1 MASPTVGTGIREE
14 LIKLLERGIRTAGV
28 ILIWA
33 VLLIGGAVP
42 PREGPETEVEVEA
55 EVNSEADAE
64 VAETEE
70 EVIADVVGVL
80 FGIR

>member
-1 MASPTVGTGIREE
+1 M
-14 LIKLLERGIRTAGV
+14 GV

-33 VLLIGGAVP
+33 VLLVVGSVP
-42 PREGPETEVEVEA
+42 PMEGP
-55 EVNSEADAE
+55 EADAE

-70 EVIADVVGVL
+70 ETVADVGAVF